1 MPLTNEQQDILNHVC
16 KERASNELTLVDSVA
31 GS

>member
-1 MPLTNEQQDILNHVC
+1 MQLTPEQQTILSHV
-16 KERASNELTLVDSVA
+16 KGDSGIGITLVNSVA

>member
-1 MPLTNEQQDILNHVC
+1 MALTQEQQTILNHV
-16 KERASNELTLVDSVA
+16 KGDSGIGITLVDSVA